1 MQLNQLANAIVE
13 ELVAYDREVAKKM
26 QRATRKVANDT
37 VKELRSTSPVNTGA
51 YAAGWKV
58 RKEGTGYRIYNA
70 TSYQLTHLL
79 EFGHAKVN
87 GGRVPPV
94 KVHIKPA
101 ELKAIDEL
109 ETEIKK
115 VVQE

>member
-1 MQLNQLANAIVE
+1 MKIDQLANAIVK
-13 ELVAYDREVAKKM
+13 ELNAYDKNVVKSM
-26 QRATRKVANDT
+26 QRATRKVANET
-37 VKELRSTSPVNTGA
+37 VKELRSTSPINTGA

-58 RKEGTGYRIYNA
+58 KKEGTGYRVYNS
-70 TSYQLTHLL
+70 TNYQLTHLL

-101 ELKAIDEL
+101 ELKAIEEL
-109 ETEIKK
+109 EMEIKK
-115 VVQE
+115 AVQE